1 MYTFDI
7 SIPLTLE
14 QKNYYKENVNFDK
27 TILEFEHKGVIDDT
41 PYRLYNENEK
51 YGLSFYQMK
60 AVDQNECAQKLAVLV
75 DKVLK
80 VASFII
86 QKNFKNQHSTHL
98 RLIYNPTEISY
109 TEIPIIEKYDEEKS
123 PDQFLINSTI
133 KIQHFVTIKTIQKI
147 DLEPLDKVILKSKD
161 SNFCFILDCYYRA
174 LAATD
179 YKTKYYNAFAPIE
192 LIEEQ
197 YKNKTS
203 KNTSKILTLQE
214 IENIK
219 EKISPFFID
228 SEKQQVSA
236 KDDSTRHEKNLKFN
250 IYNSI
255 STSLNTTSESRAY
268 KLQKLLTEY
277 FEITDVKSGI
287 LQYNIDSKKMKDF
300 IKRRNQLFH
309 AREMKPEQEE
319 SHQNLCLELII
330 LIEAILNSML
340 KLNC

>member
-1 MYTFDI
+1 MYIYDAT
-7 SIPLTLE
+7 IPLTLE
-14 QKNYYKENVNFDK
+14 QKNYYKENANFDK

-41 PYRLYNENEK
+41 PYRLYNDNEK

-60 AVDQNECAQKLAVLV
+60 AVDQKECSQKLAVLV

-80 VASFII
+80 VATFII

-98 RLIYNPTEISY
+98 RLIYNPSEISY

-161 SNFCFILDCYYRA
+161 SNFCFILNCYYRA

-197 YKNKTS
+197 YKNETS

-219 EKISPFFID
+219 EKISPFFKD
-228 SEKQQVSA
+228 SDHQQVPA
-236 KDDSTRHEKNLKFN
+236 DDPTIYEKNLKCN
-250 IYNSI
+250 IYRSI
-255 STSLNTTSESRAY
+255 CSSLNTTSENRAY

-287 LQYNIDSKKMKDF
+287 IQYNIDSKKMKDF

-309 AREMKPEQEE
+309 ARKMKPEQEE